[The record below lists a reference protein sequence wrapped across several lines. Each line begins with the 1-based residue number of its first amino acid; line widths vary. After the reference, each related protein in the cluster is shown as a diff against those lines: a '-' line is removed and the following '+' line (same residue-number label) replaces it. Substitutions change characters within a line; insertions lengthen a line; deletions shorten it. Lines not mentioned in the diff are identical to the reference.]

1 MMKNINEKFKEQNT
15 GMQERMREC
24 YNELIKVVQ
33 ESDEK
38 SMEEDKV
45 IHHEIDI
52 IKDGMLSVEGRAFRN
67 ECKRLLEDDHIIT
80 LNEYLAVVNEHGVY
94 NNLGGNHEGDLLF
107 SAVKAKY
114 EKSLKTASAAEI
126 ME

>member
-1 MMKNINEKFKEQNT
+1 
-15 GMQERMREC
+15 MQKQMAEC
-24 YNELIKVVQ
+24 YSNLIEVVK

-38 SMEEDKV
+38 SMEEDRV

-114 EKSLKTASAAEI
+114 EKSLKTASAADI

>member
-1 MMKNINEKFKEQNT
+1 MMKNINQQFKDQNE
-15 GMQERMREC
+15 GMQKQMSEC
-24 YNELIKVVQ
+24 YSNLIEVVK

-38 SMEEDKV
+38 SMEEDRV

>member
-1 MMKNINEKFKEQNT
+1 MMRTINEKFKEQNA
-15 GMQERMREC
+15 GMQQQMSEC
-24 YNELIKVVQ
+24 YSNLIEVVK

>member
-1 MMKNINEKFKEQNT
+1 MMKNINQQFKDQNE
-15 GMQERMREC
+15 GMQKQMAEC
-24 YNELIKVVQ
+24 YSNLIEVVK

-38 SMEEDKV
+38 SMEEDRV

-114 EKSLKTASAAEI
+114 EKSLKTASAADI

>member
-1 MMKNINEKFKEQNT
+1 MMKNINQQFKDQNE
-15 GMQERMREC
+15 GMQKQMAEC
-24 YNELIKVVQ
+24 YSNLIGVVK

>member
-1 MMKNINEKFKEQNT
+1 MMKNINQQFKDQNE
-15 GMQERMREC
+15 GMQKQMSEC
-24 YNELIKVVQ
+24 YSNLIEVVK

-38 SMEEDKV
+38 SMEEDRV

-67 ECKRLLEDDHIIT
+67 ECKRLLEEDHIIT
-80 LNEYLAVVNEHGVY
+80 LNEYLAVVNEHGIY

-114 EKSLKTASAAEI
+114 EKSLKTASATEI

>member
-1 MMKNINEKFKEQNT
+1 MMRNINEKFQEQNA
-15 GMQERMREC
+15 GMQKQMSEC
-24 YNELIKVVQ
+24 YSNLIEVVKD
-33 ESDEK
+33 SDEK
-38 SMEEDKV
+38 SMEEDKR

-80 LNEYLAVVNEHGVY
+80 LNEYLAVVNEHSVY

>member
-1 MMKNINEKFKEQNT
+1 MMKNINQQFKDQNE
-15 GMQERMREC
+15 GMQKQMSEC
-24 YNELIKVVQ
+24 YSNLIEVVK

>member
-1 MMKNINEKFKEQNT
+1 MMRNINEKFKEQNE
-15 GMQERMREC
+15 GMQKQMSEC
-24 YNELIKVVQ
+24 YSNLIEVVK

>member
-1 MMKNINEKFKEQNT
+1 MMKNINQQFKDQNE
-15 GMQERMREC
+15 GMQKQMSEC
-24 YNELIKVVQ
+24 YSNLIEVVK

-114 EKSLKTASAAEI
+114 EKSLKTASAADI